1 MVDQLT
7 RLCDLITCKSLSV
20 SSGLTSSASPAGFG
34 SKACCS
40 GETILQ
46 EHVEICVLSLGA
58 CPLCKPLSVSD
69 CMCIVCV
76 CCAVLRL
83 TLSFHLDE
91 LFDLINP
98 KWNFFFWS
106 SFYCWSSTVE
116 HVRLLR
122 RSVANL

>member
-46 EHVEICVLSLGA
+46 EHVEICVLSLGLA
-58 CPLCKPLSVSD
+58 LYVNLSVSQS
-69 CMCIVCV
+69 VC
-76 CCAVLRL
+76 A
-83 TLSFHLDE
+83 
-91 LFDLINP
+91 
-98 KWNFFFWS
+98 
-106 SFYCWSSTVE
+106 
-116 HVRLLR
+116 
-122 RSVANL
+122 

>member
-1 MVDQLT
+1 M
-7 RLCDLITCKSLSV
+7 SV

-76 CCAVLRL
+76 CCAVQRL
-83 TLSFHLDE
+83 TLSFHPDE

-98 KWNFFFWS
+98 KWNFFFWNP
-106 SFYCWSSTVE
+106 FYWSSTVE

-122 RSVANL
+122 RSVAVCDCISVHACLFRCG